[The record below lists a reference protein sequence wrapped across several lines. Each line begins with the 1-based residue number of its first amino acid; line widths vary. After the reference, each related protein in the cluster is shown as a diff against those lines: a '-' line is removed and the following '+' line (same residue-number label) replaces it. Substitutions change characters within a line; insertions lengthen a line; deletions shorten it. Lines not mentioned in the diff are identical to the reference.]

1 VGSGAQR
8 TGAQSAAPVLVTGG
22 AGFIGSHVVREL
34 LGAGRSVRVLDDFST
49 GHRENLSGAE
59 ALAAANGA
67 TFQVMEGDVRDDLK
81 VLDAI
86 EGCSAVVHLAAIA
99 SVSRSVEDPEGT
111 TAVTYGGTVATV
123 RCAVDAAV
131 PRVVLAS
138 SCAVYGDPAELP
150 VAETTAT
157 NPLSPYAAAK
167 LASEEVCTRA
177 GDAGQLTTVCLRFF
191 NVYGPRQDPSS
202 EYSGVI
208 SRFMDAA
215 AAGSPVTIYG
225 DGLQTRDFVY
235 VGDIAR
241 AIALSLSRPVRG
253 AAVMNLGSG
262 ARTGVLELV
271 DHLESLGGRR
281 IERRHAPAR
290 TGDIRDSLADPRRAA
305 WILDWHPT
313 TDLGTGLEL
322 TWRWY
327 CKRRDGERSRV

>member
-8 TGAQSAAPVLVTGG
+8 TGAQSAPVLVTGG

-34 LGAGRSVRVLDDFST
+34 LGAGRSVRVLDDFSS
-49 GHRENLSGAE
+49 GSRENLAGAE
-59 ALAAANGA
+59 ALATTNGA
-67 TFQVMEGDVRDDLK
+67 TFQLMEGDVRDDLK
-81 VLDAI
+81 VLDAV
-86 EGCSAVVHLAAIA
+86 EGCDAAVHLAAIA

-111 TAVTYGGTVATV
+111 TSVTYGGTVTVV

-150 VAETTAT
+150 VAETTAAI
-157 NPLSPYAAAK
+157 PLSPYAAAK
-167 LASEEVCTRA
+167 LASEEVCTQA
-177 GDAGQLTTVCLRFF
+177 GDAGEIAAVCLRFF

-215 AAGSPVTIYG
+215 AAGAPVTIYG
-225 DGLQTRDFVY
+225 DGRQTRDFVY

-241 AIALSLSRPVRG
+241 AISQSLSRPARG
-253 AAVMNLGSG
+253 AVVMNLGSG
-262 ARTGVLELV
+262 ARTSVLELV
-271 DHLESLGGRR
+271 DHLERLGGQR

-290 TGDIRDSLADPRRAA
+290 TGDIRDSLADARRAA
-305 WILDWHPT
+305 WILDWHAT
-313 TDLGTGLEL
+313 TGLGTGLER

-327 CKRRDGERSRV
+327 SERRDGERLRV